1 MRLFI
6 AVDLG
11 EQIRTRVSEELAAL
25 RRLAPDAKWVRPES
39 IHVTL
44 AFLGY
49 LPEERVAGVR
59 AAIENTSSTCQ
70 PLSFHAR
77 GIGSFGSSR
86 HPRVLWVGLE
96 GDVELLGRAK
106 QRLESE
112 LVPFGYEPEQRNFS
126 PHLTLARSRN
136 PSGDSNLV
144 RCQEHG
150 RDLDFG
156 SARVDRLILYRSDLS
171 PKGARYTS
179 LFESRFRARDG

>member
-6 AVDLG
+6 AIDLG
-11 EQIRTRVSEELAAL
+11 EQVRERALEELTAL
-25 RRLAPDAKWVRPES
+25 MRLAPNAKWVRPES

-44 AFLGY
+44 AFLGH
-49 LPEERVAGVR
+49 LPEEKVAGIR
-59 AAIENTSSTCQ
+59 TAIENTSSTCP
-70 PLSFHAR
+70 PLSFRVR
-77 GIGSFGSSR
+77 GIGSFGSKR
-86 HPRVLWVGLE
+86 RPRVLWVGLE
-96 GDVELLGRAK
+96 GDVERLGRAK
-106 QRLESE
+106 QRLEGE
-112 LVPFGYEPEQRNFS
+112 LVPLGYEPEQRAFS
-126 PHLTLARSRN
+126 PHLTLARSRD

-150 RDLDFG
+150 RDLDLG

>member
-6 AVDLG
+6 AIDLG
-11 EQIRTRVSEELAAL
+11 EQVRGRVLEELAAL
-25 RRLAPDAKWVRPES
+25 QRLAPDAKWVRPES

-49 LPEERVAGVR
+49 LPDEKVAGVR
-59 AAIENTSSTCQ
+59 TAIENTSATCQ
-70 PLSFHAR
+70 PLSFCVR

-86 HPRVLWVGLE
+86 RPRVLWAGLD
-96 GDVELLGRAK
+96 GDVKLLGRAK

-112 LVPFGYEPEQRNFS
+112 LVPLGYEPEQRAFS

-136 PSGDSNLV
+136 PNGDSDLV

-156 SARVDRLILYRSDLS
+156 WARVDRLILYRSDLS
-171 PKGARYTS
+171 PKGARY
-179 LFESRFRARDG
+179 